1 MVILGHIIQILE
13 LQLIL
18 TLGQVQMVK
27 YVQQHGRWM
36 EMLGLIHIPQQVQV
50 QILLSRTVVHHGNRN

>member
-18 TLGQVQMVK
+18 IIGQMMVK